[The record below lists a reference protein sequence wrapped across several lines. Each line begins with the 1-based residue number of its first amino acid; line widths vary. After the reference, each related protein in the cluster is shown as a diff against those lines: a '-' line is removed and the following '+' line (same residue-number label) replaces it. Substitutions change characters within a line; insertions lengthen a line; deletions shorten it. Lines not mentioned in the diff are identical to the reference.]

1 MYRLEGMDT
10 MTVKT
15 FNELFTQDVVNQLFP
30 EDRADHLFD
39 ALFGDV
45 AEGAYDIK
53 FAFKEHRKRK
63 LEFDLQLKQRP
74 GKCLH
79 CNLTYGLPK
88 VFSRHP
94 IINIS
99 GLVKDIEQLLN
110 GRATCT
116 EWELGSTKEVS
127 SELHVIPLTI
137 SLEFEQE
144 IY

>member
-1 MYRLEGMDT
+1 M
-10 MTVKT
+10 MTVDP

-30 EDRADHLFD
+30 EDRADLLFD

-45 AEGAYDIK
+45 TEGAYDISL
-53 FAFKEHRKRK
+53 AFKEHRQSK

-74 GKCLH
+74 GKCLN

-99 GLVKDIEQLLN
+99 GLVKNIGQLLN
-110 GRATCT
+110 GRATCV
-116 EWELGSTKEVS
+116 EWKLGNTKEVS
-127 SELHVIPLTI
+127 SELHVIPLII
-137 SLEFEQE
+137 SLGYEQE
-144 IY
+144 T

>member
-1 MYRLEGMDT
+1 MPRLEGMDR
-10 MTVKT
+10 MAVKT
-15 FNELFTQDVVNQLFP
+15 YNELFTQDVVLQLFP
-30 EDRADHLFD
+30 EDRADLLFA

-45 AEGAYDIK
+45 AEGAYDISL
-53 FAFKEHRKRK
+53 AFKEHRNSK
-63 LEFDLQLKQRP
+63 LEFDLHLKRRS

-99 GLVKDIEQLLN
+99 GLVKDIERLLN

-116 EWELGSTKEVS
+116 GWQLGSTKEVS

-137 SLEFEQE
+137 SLE
-144 IY
+144 